1 MSIQEIY
8 DSLTPYERQQFASR
22 NIEVIETLLGDD
34 CIDLSGCSKEELIKE
49 LKNRELTDI
58 VNGMLYV
65 GISEA
70 AISSWLEK

>member
-8 DSLTPYERQQFASR
+8 DSLTTYERQQFAIR
-22 NIEVIETLLGDD
+22 NRGVIETLVGDD
-34 CIDLSGCSKEELIKE
+34 CFDLSGCSKEELIKE

>member
-34 CIDLSGCSKEELIKE
+34 CIDLSG
-49 LKNRELTDI
+49 
-58 VNGMLYV
+58 
-65 GISEA
+65 
-70 AISSWLEK
+70 

>member
-34 CIDLSGCSKEELIKE
+34 CIYLSGCSKEELIKD
-49 LKNRELTDI
+49 LKDRELTDI